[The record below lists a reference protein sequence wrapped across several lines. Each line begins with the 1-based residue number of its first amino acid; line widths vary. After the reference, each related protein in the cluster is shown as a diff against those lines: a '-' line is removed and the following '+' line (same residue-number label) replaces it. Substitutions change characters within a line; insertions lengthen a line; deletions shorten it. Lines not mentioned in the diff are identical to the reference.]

1 MTYAEYAL
9 QFVGVR
15 QGSTKHKYI
24 VNNYNMIKPLPRGY
38 RVKYTDNWCATFV
51 SFVLK
56 KCGAKKNVFECGAQR
71 MKAKCDRLKL
81 TLEDASNGKAN
92 DVIFYDWNGDQ
103 WSDHVGIIYKSD
115 KSYYYVV
122 EGNKN
127 KRVETRRI
135 SKKSKSI
142 EGIARIK

>member
-1 MTYAEYAL
+1 MTYSDYAL

-56 KCGAKKNVFECGAQR
+56 KCRCKKDVYECGAQR
-71 MKAKCDRLKL
+71 MKSKCDKLNL
-81 TLEDASNGKAN
+81 TLEDTTKGKAN

-127 KRVETRRI
+127 RRVETRRI

-142 EGIARIK
+142 EAIARVK

>member
-1 MTYAEYAL
+1 MTYSDYAL

-15 QGSTKHKYI
+15 QGSTKHKNI
-24 VNNYNMIKPLPRGY
+24 VNTYNTIKPLPRGY
-38 RVKYTDNWCATFV
+38 KVKYSDNWCATFV

-56 KCGAKKNVFECGAQR
+56 KCGCKKNVFECGAQR

-81 TLEDASNGKAN
+81 TLEDNSKGKAN
-92 DVIFYDWNGDQ
+92 DIIFYDWNGDK
-103 WSDHVGIIYKSD
+103 WSDHVGIIYKVD
-115 KSYYYVV
+115 KVNYYVV

-127 KRVETRRI
+127 KRVETRKI

-142 EGIARIK
+142 EAIAHIR

>member
-1 MTYAEYAL
+1 MTYSDYAL

-24 VNNYNMIKPLPRGY
+24 VNTYNGIKPLPRGY
-38 RVKYTDNWCATFV
+38 KVKYTDNWCATFV

-56 KCGAKKNVFECGAQR
+56 KCGCKKNVFECGAQR
-71 MKAKCDRLKL
+71 MKAKCDKLKL
-81 TLEDASNGKAN
+81 TIDDNSKGKSN
-92 DVIFYDWNGDQ
+92 DIIFYDWNGDK
-103 WSDHVGIIYKSD
+103 WSDHVGIIYKVD
-115 KSYYYVV
+115 KSNYYVV

-127 KRVETRRI
+127 KRVETRKI

-142 EGIARIK
+142 EAIAHIK